1 MDLESHYSMLW
12 EASLSKFRQG
22 EFEYDT
28 MIDDPTDNRMGLT
41 LLLRP
46 DAATM
51 DKIRNFLRSL
61 EALEPHQYYYPD
73 TDIHVTVLSIISC
86 YEGFQLSQINA
97 GDYIAL
103 IQEALTGLNS
113 FEIMM
118 RGITA
123 SKACILL
130 QGFPQDTQL
139 DRLRNVIRKKFSQSN
154 LHQSLDER
162 YLLKTAHST
171 VVRFKTPLQNEAL
184 FISKLAEYRNHSM
197 GTFKVDALE
206 LVYGDWYQKKSRGK
220 HLHTFELG

>member
-12 EASLSKFRQG
+12 EASLSRFRQG
-22 EFEYDT
+22 EFEYDM

-46 DAATM
+46 DVAAI
-51 DKIRNFLRSL
+51 DRIRDFLCAL

-73 TDIHVTVLSIISC
+73 SDIHVTVLSIISC

-103 IQEALTGLNS
+103 IQEALIGLNG

-118 RGITA
+118 SGITA
-123 SKACILL
+123 SNACILV
-130 QGFPQDTQL
+130 QGFPLGTQL
-139 DRLRNVIRKKFSQSN
+139 ETLRNVIRKKFSQSK
-154 LHQSLDER
+154 LQQSLDER

-184 FISKLAEYRNHSM
+184 FISKLAEYRNHPM

-206 LVYGDWYQKKSRGK
+206 LVYGDWYQKKSRVE
-220 HLHTFELG
+220 HLHTFRLG

>member
-46 DAATM
+46 DAVTI
-51 DKIRNFLRSL
+51 DKIKNFLWSL

-73 TDIHVTVLSIISC
+73 TDIHITVLSIISC
-86 YEGFQLSQINA
+86 YAGFQLHQINVA
-97 GDYIAL
+97 DYVAL
-103 IQEALTGLNS
+103 IQEALHGISS
-113 FEIMM
+113 FEIML

-123 SKACILL
+123 SSACILL
-130 QGFPQDTQL
+130 QGFPESGVL
-139 DRLRNVIRKKFSQSN
+139 DKLRNALREKMSKSDLQ
-154 LHQSLDER
+154 QSLDER

-171 VVRFKTPLQNEAL
+171 VVRFKSPLKNGPL
-184 FISKLAEYRNHSM
+184 FISELSKFRDYPFGNFEV
-197 GTFKVDALE
+197 KKLE
-206 LVYGDWYQKKSRGK
+206 LVYGDWYQKNSCMKRL
-220 HLHTFELG
+220 HLFELG